1 MNYRFLVLVL
11 VPLILAGW
19 WILRDDPEAAIRSAH
34 EELVRLI
41 GKAEQDPELSILDI
55 RSLQNLF
62 AGSSVVTGDAET
74 LQGTYS
80 AEEMIRTIFSVQTLF
95 HSIEL
100 TLTELEIEFPNADEA
115 VIRFTADLTGRSTIE
130 GEEEVSETRD
140 VVSRMLE
147 LDGDWRFSA
156 FHLTEIR

>member
-1 MNYRFLVLVL
+1 MNYRFLALVL

-19 WILRDDPEAAIRSAH
+19 WILRDDPEAEIRFAH
-34 EELVRLI
+34 EELIRLI
-41 GKAEQDPELSILDI
+41 GKAEQDPELSILEI

-62 AGSSVVTGDAET
+62 ADSCVVAGDAET

-80 AEEMIRTIFSVQTLF
+80 AEEMIRTILSVQTLF

-100 TLTELEIEFPNADEA
+100 TFTELEIAFPNTDEA
-115 VIRFTADLTGRSTIE
+115 VIRFTAGLTGRSKIE
-130 GEEEVSETRD
+130 GEEEVNETRD
-140 VVSRMLE
+140 VVSRMRE

-156 FHLTEIR
+156 FQLTETL